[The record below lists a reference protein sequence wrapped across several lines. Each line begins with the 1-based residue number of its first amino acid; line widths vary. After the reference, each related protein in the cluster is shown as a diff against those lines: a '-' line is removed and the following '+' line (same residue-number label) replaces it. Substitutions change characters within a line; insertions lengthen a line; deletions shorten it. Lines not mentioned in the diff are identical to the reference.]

1 MLLGKVRRIVVS
13 VIVPVYNTEQYLEE
27 CIRTIVKQ
35 TYKDLEIIIIND
47 GSTDSSGSICRKWE
61 KLDKRIRY
69 MEKENEGQGIARNAG
84 IRIARGEYIIFVDSD
99 DWIEPDLVE
108 KVYAQIS
115 KWKADLCV
123 YSHRHVG
130 ERTRELPL
138 AGKTKQATNV
148 RKNQE
153 ILGLMSPILCDKM
166 FSTELIRSSDFVMSN
181 RMCEDLVFN
190 AQLYAKA
197 NAICFLDTPFYNY
210 RYTREGNLSTN
221 YKKYREAEKSVDE
234 LNKIFSQDG
243 KFETFWIPLYELSFF
258 IFKNLLSRIKN
269 GVELHLPAG
278 AENSYDELMKTY
290 KKCLYRWFSHHI
302 DHRLQEK
309 SCLMLGSYNLRI
321 IIRSLRLNEELLGED
336 YAYSSI
342 ISLMSAPADGKCF
355 FETAAFKNAY
365 RKRCVR
371 QDIEKKFHYHAR
383 FRDQDYLVM
392 DLLDEIFD
400 VIKIKED
407 CYITESEFLKELGWK
422 ELENSRRISLC
433 SEERRQL
440 FTKYAALFAEKVRL
454 QKLPVI
460 VVKNF
465 LCENHS
471 TYYDV
476 CTKYKNVEEIKRV
489 NQELE
494 WHYEYL
500 LDCLPDAMVA
510 DASEFKNIVFTDD
523 AFPFGCKPVYYNT
536 GYYQRMAVEL
546 GRCVRERAVDNKTEA
561 GAGVLRDAR
570 ES

>member
-1 MLLGKVRRIVVS
+1 MVS

-336 YAYSSI
+336 YAY
-342 ISLMSAPADGKCF
+342 
-355 FETAAFKNAY
+355 

-460 VVKNF
+460 KSQ
-465 LCENHS
+465 H
-471 TYYDV
+471 
-476 CTKYKNVEEIKRV
+476 
-489 NQELE
+489 
-494 WHYEYL
+494 
-500 LDCLPDAMVA
+500 
-510 DASEFKNIVFTDD
+510 
-523 AFPFGCKPVYYNT
+523 
-536 GYYQRMAVEL
+536 
-546 GRCVRERAVDNKTEA
+546 
-561 GAGVLRDAR
+561 VL
-570 ES
+570 